1 MGVFAFD
8 FDTCVLTHLC
18 IISLYRAGNL
28 AMTFDFGAPS
38 WAAPLIDVPP
48 VNDTWDSHEKP
59 RRDPR
64 AQAQMAE
71 FFKTGR

>member
-1 MGVFAFD
+1 
-8 FDTCVLTHLC
+8 
-18 IISLYRAGNL
+18 
-28 AMTFDFGAPS
+28 MTFDFGAPS